1 MVSEGFMVTWLCE
14 SELVVRQSFRG
25 GGRDRGP
32 DRAKIHLS
40 KAHLWS
46 SADLRHVGTNY
57 PAKSLWG
64 RLCQA
69 ECPQC
74 VCFLLGLLLQTS
86 WRRITGPSGI
96 L

>member
-14 SELVVRQSFRG
+14 SELVVRQSFREG
-25 GGRDRGP
+25 RRDRGP

-64 RLCQA
+64 NCVKRSVHSVSVFSW
-69 ECPQC
+69 
-74 VCFLLGLLLQTS
+74 VCFCRLLG
-86 WRRITGPSGI
+86 GG
-96 L
+96 